1 MRMQCE
7 CNVNGM
13 PAMPEMSEMF
23 DMPEAQVVEECRS
36 SKDRRLE
43 SRQEQC
49 AQCATYQDVPRRT
62 TTYHDVP
69 RRIRRIR
76 RMQPRLTVCFNL
88 FFFSLQY
95 GPWHDRVRAS
105 LLVSLMMTAFVPRL
119 KFFNCVVASLKYT
132 DGQILTSTTG
142 SFHAL

>member
-62 TTYHDVP
+62 TTYHDEYDECNQDSRFVL
-69 RRIRRIR
+69 IS
-76 RMQPRLTVCFNL
+76 
-88 FFFSLQY
+88 FFFL
-95 GPWHDRVRAS
+95 
-105 LLVSLMMTAFVPRL
+105 
-119 KFFNCVVASLKYT
+119 C
-132 DGQILTSTTG
+132 STGHGTTV
-142 SFHAL
+142 FELPCW

>member
-23 DMPEAQVVEECRS
+23 EMPKAQVVEECRS

-49 AQCATYQDVPRRT
+49 AQCATYHDVSRRIRA
-62 TTYHDVP
+62 YHDVP
-69 RRIRRIR
+69 RRITTNTTNATK
-76 RMQPRLTVCFNL
+76 PHGL
-88 FFFSLQY
+88 F
-95 GPWHDRVRAS
+95 
-105 LLVSLMMTAFVPRL
+105 
-119 KFFNCVVASLKYT
+119 
-132 DGQILTSTTG
+132 
-142 SFHAL
+142 

>member
-1 MRMQCE
+1 MQCE

-62 TTYHDVP
+62 TTYHDV
-69 RRIRRIR
+69 
-76 RMQPRLTVCFNL
+76 
-88 FFFSLQY
+88 
-95 GPWHDRVRAS
+95 RAMARPCS
-105 LLVSLMMTAFVPRL
+105 SFLVGEFDD
-119 KFFNCVVASLKYT
+119 
-132 DGQILTSTTG
+132 DGICAEVEV
-142 SFHAL
+142 F

>member
-23 DMPEAQVVEECRS
+23 EMPEAQVVEECRS

-62 TTYHDVP
+62 TTNTT
-69 RRIRRIR
+69 
-76 RMQPRLTVCFNL
+76 QPRLTVCFN
-88 FFFSLQY
+88 FFLPLQY

-105 LLVSLMMTAFVPRL
+105 LLVSLMR
-119 KFFNCVVASLKYT
+119 
-132 DGQILTSTTG
+132 TG
-142 SFHAL
+142 GHLCRG